1 MAETSPP
8 PPLRDGLELHAPH
21 RSLPIALLRA
31 RERVMER
38 FRPLLNAHDVTEQ
51 QWRVMRVLRESG
63 PLDAKT
69 LAERACVLAPSLT
82 RMLRSLETRG
92 LISTQRDAEDRRRT
106 RVVLNPRGE
115 AILHAAA
122 PQSAKIYA
130 QLEAELGAERIE
142 RLLDELDAFMQVLEP
157 RDPPPEA

>member
-38 FRPLLNAHDVTEQ
+38 FRPMLNAHDVTEQ

-92 LISTQRDAEDRRRT
+92 LISTQRDTEDRRRA
-106 RVVLNPRGE
+106 RVALSPAGD
-115 AILHAAA
+115 AILQAAA

-130 QLEAELGAERIE
+130 QLESELGAERIE

-157 RDPPPEA
+157 RDPPSGA